1 MQHARTLDLV
11 SMYLSEP
18 VLKAHTISLQL
29 KEHKAGHME
38 GKTTLDPNT
47 CSLDSWGDRRG
58 CTKMMP
64 RTLHVEAILMRTLDP
79 HGHHRVHW
87 ALHLEGMPNSR
98 LSLVEYPAAHLWYL
112 SVPTDG
118 DGTSVVP
125 LFDAKL
131 FAFDPAGTIQTRYGV
146 PMRDVMKRGD
156 AAEMKAE
163 VETVRH
169 ALAELDAHPDLARS
183 RNVAAAHVS
192 EVRAA
197 LKELED
203 ALANVK
209 E

>member
-1 MQHARTLDLV
+1 M
-11 SMYLSEP
+11 
-18 VLKAHTISLQL
+18 
-29 KEHKAGHME
+29 
-38 GKTTLDPNT
+38 
-47 CSLDSWGDRRG
+47 
-58 CTKMMP
+58 
-64 RTLHVEAILMRTLDP
+64 
-79 HGHHRVHW
+79 
-87 ALHLEGMPNSR
+87 